1 MTKPMIFDS
10 HAHYDDERFDGIR
23 DELLFDMQNKNVCG
37 IIHQAIDYK
46 SSKLALEYTKKYPNF
61 YAAVGIHPQEIND
74 DTTFNADDF
83 VALLENKKVV
93 AVGEIGLDYYWD
105 TTFKENQKKILIQ
118 QINFAKAS
126 KLPVSFHDREAHADT
141 LEILKRTKPEGVVH
155 CFSGSVEMAQEIL
168 KLGMY
173 IGVGGVITFKNA
185 KKLCEVVERVPLE
198 RILLETDAP
207 YLAPE
212 PNRSKLNHSGYIS
225 FIAQKISE
233 IKKIP
238 YDEVLKI
245 TTENAKHLFNI

>member
-37 IIHQAIDYK
+37 IIHQAIDYE
-46 SSKLALEYTKKYPNF
+46 SSKLAVEYTKKYPNF
-61 YAAVGIHPQEIND
+61 YAAVGIHPQEINA
-74 DTTFNADDF
+74 DTVFNADDF
-83 VALLENKKVV
+83 SVLLENEKVV

-105 TTFKENQKKILIQ
+105 TTFKENQKKILTQ
-118 QINFAKAS
+118 QIDFAGANN
-126 KLPVSFHDREAHADT
+126 LPVSFHDREAHADT
-141 LEILKRTKPEGVVH
+141 LEILKRTKPKGVVH

-173 IGVGGVITFKNA
+173 IGVGGVVTFKNA

-212 PNRSKLNHSGYIS
+212 PNRSKLNHSGYIR
-225 FIAQKISE
+225 FIAEKIAE
-233 IKKIP
+233 IKKTP
-238 YDEVLKI
+238 YDDVLKI
-245 TTENAKHLFNI
+245 TTENAKQLFNI